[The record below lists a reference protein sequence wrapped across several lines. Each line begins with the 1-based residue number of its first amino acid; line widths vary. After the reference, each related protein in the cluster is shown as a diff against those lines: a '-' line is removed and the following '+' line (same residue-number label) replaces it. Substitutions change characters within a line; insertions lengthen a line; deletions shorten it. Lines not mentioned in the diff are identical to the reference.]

1 MAGRKLKALED
12 EVEALRDELE
22 KGRARNDGQV
32 CGESGEETA
41 WLLSCISDTTVT
53 CIILTL

>member
-12 EVEALRDELE
+12 EIEALRDELE

-32 CGESGEETA
+32 CGSLEKRRPGCRRVYQTQQ
-41 WLLSCISDTTVT
+41 
-53 CIILTL
+53 